1 MNTGFLTI
9 EGTVLKKCDSNAAG
23 KIVIPEGVTKIGER
37 AFGTC
42 WKLTEII
49 IPKSV
54 TEIGVDAFG
63 GCFSLAEIVIP
74 KSVTKIGDRAFDG
87 CSSLTEIVIPKGV
100 TKIGEYAFYG
110 CSSLTEIVIPNS
122 VTKIGNSAFQGCS
135 SLTEIVIPEG
145 VTEISA
151 GAFEGCT
158 SLESIV
164 VDSNNKVYD
173 SRNNCNAI
181 IQTESNTLFAGCK
194 NTIIPESVTQIGN
207 SAFNGCSSLTVIV
220 IPKSVTKIGGM
231 AFRGCSSLTEI
242 VIPEGVT
249 EIVTAAFRDC
259 LSLTKVVIPEN
270 ITKIGLTVF
279 MGCSALESIVVDS
292 NNKVYDSRNNCNAII
307 HTESN
312 TLIAGC
318 KNAIIPEGVTEIG
331 GDAFQDCTS
340 LTSVV
345 IPEGV
350 KKIEVVT
357 FGGCTSLTTVVIPDS
372 VTEIGKEA
380 FKGCKSLEKVSMPER
395 FKGREKQI
403 FGTKLKNIVY
413 VNSELPL
420 YGMRILATGKLQNYS
435 RDEIKKEI
443 IECGGKYSSTVS
455 DKLDFMICGDKVGQM
470 KIDKATELGIK
481 MISEEEFRKMI
492 GKESNTTDADEE
504 DVQIVPCEIVHARI
518 VSYGLIDDNGC
529 SENSRME
536 KIILNDCL
544 KFIVNDEWYQIEND
558 GIKTRRVEPEL
569 DEISE
574 EDLKGMVALEVTDG
588 DADYDP
594 IDITVKGEFDI
605 DKLEVIYT
613 NYKYKIKGEIYE
625 DDCKLVTGFS
635 YDGVLYE
642 IPEYRDWDPEYY
654 ENIWERDPDE
664 EDNE

>member
-1 MNTGFLTI
+1 LISVVIPESVTKIGGYAFDGCKSLT
-9 EGTVLKKCDSNAAG
+9 
-23 KIVIPEGVTKIGER
+23 KIVIPE
-37 AFGTC
+37 
-42 WKLTEII
+42 
-49 IPKSV
+49 
-54 TEIGVDAFG
+54 
-63 GCFSLAEIVIP
+63 
-74 KSVTKIGDRAFDG
+74 SVTKIGWYAFDG
-87 CSSLTEIVIPKGV
+87 CE
-100 TKIGEYAFYG
+100 
-110 CSSLTEIVIPNS
+110 
-122 VTKIGNSAFQGCS
+122 

-145 VTEISA
+145 VTEI
-151 GAFEGCT
+151 GNNAF
-158 SLESIV
+158 L
-164 VDSNNKVYD
+164 
-173 SRNNCNAI
+173 NC
-181 IQTESNTLFAGCK
+181 K
-194 NTIIPESVTQIGN
+194 
-207 SAFNGCSSLTVIV
+207 
-220 IPKSVTKIGGM
+220 
-231 AFRGCSSLTEI
+231 
-242 VIPEGVT
+242 
-249 EIVTAAFRDC
+249 
-259 LSLTKVVIPEN
+259 
-270 ITKIGLTVF
+270 
-279 MGCSALESIVVDS
+279 
-292 NNKVYDSRNNCNAII
+292 
-307 HTESN
+307 
-312 TLIAGC
+312 
-318 KNAIIPEGVTEIG
+318 
-331 GDAFQDCTS
+331 S

-357 FGGCTSLTTVVIPDS
+357 FGGCTSLTTVVIPEGVAEIGGYAFS
-372 VTEIGKEA
+372 GCESLTEIVIPEGVTEIGKEAFKGCKSLTEIVIPKSVKKIEKEA

-413 VNSELPL
+413 TNSELPL

-492 GKESNTTDADEE
+492 GKGDKATELGIKMISEEEFRKMIGKESNTTDADEE

-518 VSYGLIDDNGC
+518 VSYGLIDDKGC

-544 KFIVNDEWYQIEND
+544 KFIVNDEWYPIVDD

-613 NYKYKIKGEIYE
+613 NYKYKIKGDIYE

-654 ENIWERDPDE
+654 ENIWEHDPDE